1 MAGEST
7 HRYAGMGRDQV
18 LRMTAGMRQNFA
30 NVGLPYA
37 FTDQG
42 LVANTMDAHRVL
54 AWCGSP
60 EAQDK
65 AVEVIFRGYFAE
77 ERAPNDRE
85 LLIEACVAAGKSEAD
100 ARAFLDDKT
109 AMRDQVQREL
119 SEARGVRGVPH
130 FVIRQ
135 PGKDPVQISGAQP
148 PASVLWYTVTLVH
161 VSPKGMP
168 STSTAPF
175 LVSATAMSITPLLFA
190 SKMII
195 STS

>member
-30 NVGLPYA
+30 NVGLP
-37 FTDQG
+37 TRSRIKVSWRTRWTLIGSG
-42 LVANTMDAHRVL
+42 LVR
-54 AWCGSP
+54 SP

-65 AVEVIFRGYFAE
+65 AVEVIFNGYFAE
-77 ERAPNDRE
+77 ERAPNDRD

-100 ARAFLDDKT
+100 ARAFLDDKS

-148 PASVLWYTVTLVH
+148 PEIFERALQ
-161 VSPKGMP
+161 
-168 STSTAPF
+168 
-175 LVSATAMSITPLLFA
+175 
-190 SKMII
+190 
-195 STS
+195 

>member
-1 MAGEST
+1 METALRST
-7 HRYAGMGRDQV
+7 GVQARVHWKAFQLNPNASDTPSNKLQMYCDKFGMGREQV
-18 LRMTAGMRQNFA
+18 MRMTAGMRQNFA

-54 AWCGSP
+54 AWCGTP

-77 ERAPNDRE
+77 ERAPNDRD
-85 LLIEACVAAGKSEAD
+85 LLIKACVAAGKSEAD
-100 ARAFLDDKT
+100 AIAFLDDKS

-130 FVIRQ
+130 FIIRQ
-135 PGKDPVQISGAQP
+135 PGRDPVQISGAQP
-148 PASVLWYTVTLVH
+148 PDVFERALQ
-161 VSPKGMP
+161 
-168 STSTAPF
+168 
-175 LVSATAMSITPLLFA
+175 
-190 SKMII
+190 
-195 STS
+195 

>member
-7 HRYAGMGRDQV
+7 RLYAGMGRDQV

-30 NVGLPYA
+30 NVGLPYK

-77 ERAPNDRE
+77 ERAPNDRA

-100 ARAFLDDKT
+100 ARAFLDDKS

-148 PASVLWYTVTLVH
+148 PDVFERALQ
-161 VSPKGMP
+161 
-168 STSTAPF
+168 
-175 LVSATAMSITPLLFA
+175 
-190 SKMII
+190 
-195 STS
+195 

>member
-60 EAQDK
+60 EAQDR

-77 ERAPNDRE
+77 ERAPNDRA

-100 ARAFLDDKT
+100 AIAFLDDKS

-119 SEARGVRGVPH
+119 QEARGVRGVPH

-135 PGKDPVQISGAQP
+135 PGRDPVQISGAQP
-148 PASVLWYTVTLVH
+148 PEVFERALQ
-161 VSPKGMP
+161 
-168 STSTAPF
+168 
-175 LVSATAMSITPLLFA
+175 
-190 SKMII
+190 
-195 STS
+195 

>member
-7 HRYAGMGRDQV
+7 HHLHAGMGRDQV

-54 AWCGSP
+54 AWCGPVQYYGAFSTPSTRRLPDGVRCSLSPLDVSHRCGTP
-60 EAQDK
+60 EAQDR

-85 LLIEACVAAGKSEAD
+85 LLVAACVAAGKSEAE
-100 ARAFLDDKT
+100 ARAFLDDKS

-119 SEARGVRGVPH
+119 QEARGVRGVPH

-135 PGKDPVQISGAQP
+135 PGRDPVQISGAQP
-148 PASVLWYTVTLVH
+148 PEIFERALQ
-161 VSPKGMP
+161 
-168 STSTAPF
+168 
-175 LVSATAMSITPLLFA
+175 
-190 SKMII
+190 
-195 STS
+195 

>member
-7 HRYAGMGRDQV
+7 HLHAGMGRDQV

-54 AWCGSP
+54 AWCDTTAPSSTPSTRRLPDGVRSRLSPLDGTHRCGTP
-60 EAQDK
+60 EAQDR

-77 ERAPNDRE
+77 ERAPNDRD

-100 ARAFLDDKT
+100 ARAFLDDKS

-148 PASVLWYTVTLVH
+148 PDVFERALQ
-161 VSPKGMP
+161 
-168 STSTAPF
+168 
-175 LVSATAMSITPLLFA
+175 
-190 SKMII
+190 
-195 STS
+195 